1 MISFEFDDILGQR
14 VWGLDEVGCLIKIL
28 LLLGVGFEPTH
39 SKVIGLKPI
48 ALDRSANP
56 TNLNKA

>member
-1 MISFEFDDILGQR
+1 M
-14 VWGLDEVGCLIKIL
+14 LD
-28 LLLGVGFEPTH
+28 VGFEPTH

-56 TNLNKA
+56 TNTNNPPRFPIFLITVRQEGYWIIM